1 VTSGGL
7 SLPGV
12 HRLLPSFVLVAA
24 ALVIAREAVLAPK
37 IAIGLAV
44 GLIVVVVATWRLVA
58 GVAVFT
64 VLTFPAHLPGAL
76 GAGQTLAKPLGVVLV
91 ISWLLALTNRR
102 ARIPLLFRDE
112 PLLSVVVIAFT
123 VWAAASVIWAS
134 DSSVAVSNASRL
146 VQVVILMVVSYSAV
160 RTTRD
165 LNILSWSFLVGAAA
179 TASYSLASGSYAH
192 GGRLSGLFD
201 PNFFAAELVGAILL
215 AGFMLA
221 TTRRTWP
228 RILLLGF
235 LGVYAVAFVLTE
247 SRGGLIALGA
257 GFGAAVLFGGPVR
270 ARVVASVLIVSA
282 VAVVY
287 YTQVAPSQLRQRITD
302 ISTQSSAGRT
312 DEWQIALQIA
322 RDRPVLGVGIGNF
335 KVVEAGYTTRN
346 IDLARADFALGT
358 LGYQQETH
366 NTYLNLLSEIGVV
379 GLSLFMALVALVFA
393 VAARGVRQLSRVGDL
408 KGELLARGLISG
420 TIGTLAAYI
429 FLSAQYEKQL
439 WLLFGLLAA
448 AGNIGRQEVK
458 DRAQP

>member
-1 VTSGGL
+1 
-7 SLPGV
+7 
-12 HRLLPSFVLVAA
+12 
-24 ALVIAREAVLAPK
+24 
-37 IAIGLAV
+37 
-44 GLIVVVVATWRLVA
+44 
-58 GVAVFT
+58 
-64 VLTFPAHLPGAL
+64 
-76 GAGQTLAKPLGVVLV
+76 
-91 ISWLLALTNRR
+91 
-102 ARIPLLFRDE
+102 
-112 PLLSVVVIAFT
+112 
-123 VWAAASVIWAS
+123 
-134 DSSVAVSNASRL
+134 
-146 VQVVILMVVSYSAV
+146 
-160 RTTRD
+160 
-165 LNILSWSFLVGAAA
+165 
-179 TASYSLASGSYAH
+179 
-192 GGRLSGLFD
+192 
-201 PNFFAAELVGAILL
+201 
-215 AGFMLA
+215 
-221 TTRRTWP
+221 
-228 RILLLGF
+228 
-235 LGVYAVAFVLTE
+235 VYAVAFVLTE

-270 ARVVASVLIVSA
+270 ARVVASVLVVSA